1 MKTPLVSLIIPAYN
15 EAETIN
21 SVLLDTVKVMKGLGV
36 PYEILVIDDCSTDNT
51 ALAAISSKV
60 KVRFFSNAA
69 NKGKGYCIRKG
80 VENAEGEII
89 VTLDSDGE
97 HKPKEIPGL
106 LKPLLEGTD
115 IVAGSRFLG
124 NTQNVTSSLNMLG
137 NHMFNIAIMLLT
149 GRRVSDS
156 QTGFRAMKKVVFQ
169 KLNLQSDGYEIETEI
184 TVKSLLNGFT
194 FKEVPITVERRKYDV
209 SKIKVFSDGRK
220 ILSTIIR
227 SSFSPIIH

>member
-21 SVLLDTVKVMKGLGV
+21 SVLQDTFKVMEGLGV
-36 PYEILVIDDCSTDNT
+36 SYEIIVIDDCSTDLT
-51 ALAAISSKV
+51 ALAAVTSKV
-60 KVRFFSNAA
+60 KVRFFSNAT

-106 LKPLLEGTD
+106 LAPLLEGTD

-124 NTQNVTSSLNMLG
+124 KTQNVTSSLNMLG

-156 QTGFRAMKKVVFQ
+156 QTGFRAMKKAIFQ